1 MCIFS
6 HADLQ
11 PPFPIFV
18 VGCVCV
24 HVCVWGMV
32 RVMWEREADVGGLGL
47 DCCRGGLAGVGERCR
62 RNERIC
68 VCVGLHGQRMRGSG
82 WVAPNLFSTVK

>member
-1 MCIFS
+1 
-6 HADLQ
+6 
-11 PPFPIFV
+11 
-18 VGCVCV
+18 
-24 HVCVWGMV
+24 MV

-47 DCCRGGLAGVGERCR
+47 DCCRGGGWLVWGKGAEGMKESV
-62 RNERIC
+62 C

>member
-1 MCIFS
+1 MQTFN
-6 HADLQ
+6 
-11 PPFPIFV
+11 PPSPYLWLGV
-18 VGCVCV
+18 CVCM
-24 HVCVWGMV
+24 CVWGMV

-47 DCCRGGLAGVGERCR
+47 DCCRGGGWLVWGKGAEGMKES
-62 RNERIC
+62 